1 MKMLTFP
8 FNAVPNRYLE
18 AGRRVP
24 NRTVHSLAVTSIL
37 PADHTAD
44 TIDRYD
50 KYIVFIIVHLSNN
63 K

>member
-1 MKMLTFP
+1 MLTFLLKL
-8 FNAVPNRYLE
+8 FQIDILKL
-18 AGRRVP
+18 AGEYQITLVLRL
-24 NRTVHSLAVTSIL
+24 TVTSIL

>member
-1 MKMLTFP
+1 MLTSL
-8 FNAVPNRYLE
+8 NCWLQTEYLDIG
-18 AGRRVP
+18 GRVQKGAP
-24 NRTVHSLAVTSIL
+24 HSLVVTRIL

-50 KYIVFIIVHLSNN
+50 KYKVFIIVHLSNN